1 MTQLKAAD
9 LREASTSI
17 IVSFH
22 HNWLQPLLNNDVS
35 VIFRKRGPR
44 QIKPAWIY
52 VYVGQPESSIIGRL
66 PIKHYSQ
73 LNIAEALQLSQE
85 GQISKHDL
93 QDYAGTYKKLAVFRV
108 ETLQRSSP
116 HISRKTLVEKFNFF
130 PPQSFLILSTQG
142 KILLDELAGFE
153 SEISS

>member
-9 LREASTSI
+9 LREASSSI

-44 QIKPAWIY
+44 QIKPSWIY
-52 VYVGQPESSIIGRL
+52 VYVGQPEGSIIGRL
-66 PIKHYSQ
+66 PIKNYSQ
-73 LNIAEALQLSQE
+73 LTIVEALQLSQE
-85 GQISKHDL
+85 GHISKHDL
-93 QDYAGTYKKLAVFRV
+93 QDYAGTYKKLSVFKV
-108 ETLQRSSP
+108 DPLQSSSP
-116 HISRKTLVEKFNFF
+116 HVSRKTLVERFNFF

-142 KILLDELAGFE
+142 KILLDELAGFD
-153 SEISS
+153 SETNS